1 MRIRALTDVTFSHY
15 YLFREKKKK
24 KKEKKKGK
32 RKRRKTLYSNDDAK
46 HSRMR
51 EEYLAGTTLNDT

>member
-24 KKEKKKGK
+24 KRKKRK

-51 EEYLAGTTLNDT
+51 EGYLAGTTLNDT